1 MGTYMKISR
10 RATLG
15 VVGGILFAV
24 ATVGSTYAAGAAW
37 TYSGATGSNH
47 WGKLDPSYTKC
58 ADGSAQTP
66 INIVKPKPTALK
78 NLVFSYGPTEAGV
91 FNNGHTVEA
100 EPLGAE
106 PTVTISGSKFN
117 LLQFHFHAPSEH
129 EINGLHYPVEIHFVN
144 KNEAGELAVVGV
156 FVRAGKH
163 NDAWDPFISNMLK
176 ATANAEDKKVM
187 DFDWAKLLPTNK
199 TTIRYSG
206 SLTTPPCSEGVK
218 WNVMSTPIT
227 MDQAQINTF
236 LEAYSGNNRPIQ
248 ALNGRS
254 VQIDSTPKA

>member
-1 MGTYMKISR
+1 MKISR

-100 EPLGAE
+100 EVPE
-106 PTVTISGSKFN
+106 DSTNHVTIDSVEYEF
-117 LLQFHFHAPSEH
+117 LQMHFHAPSEH
-129 EINGLHYPVEIHFVN
+129 
-144 KNEAGELAVVGV
+144 
-156 FVRAGKH
+156 
-163 NDAWDPFISNMLK
+163 
-176 ATANAEDKKVM
+176 
-187 DFDWAKLLPTNK
+187 
-199 TTIRYSG
+199 
-206 SLTTPPCSEGVK
+206 
-218 WNVMSTPIT
+218 
-227 MDQAQINTF
+227 
-236 LEAYSGNNRPIQ
+236 
-248 ALNGRS
+248 
-254 VQIDSTPKA
+254 